1 MSTEPDKIETV
12 TEIQVP
18 SGYRE
23 NERLDVY
30 LTRFI
35 PNVSR
40 SKVQQGIR
48 DGRVTVNGKE
58 ILRPSHLVQ
67 AHDEIVCRIL
77 KSPPIRA
84 EPEAIP
90 LDVVFEDEHLLV
102 VNKAAGMVVHP
113 AYGNRTGT
121 LVNALLHH
129 VGGGIVSFEDEEEEA
144 LSDDEV
150 GLSMMSAA
158 PVSEIDVSI
167 RPGIVHRLDKDTSG
181 LLVVAKSDHVH
192 SELAR
197 QFIDRTI
204 DRRYKALVRAEPEAI
219 PLDVVFEDEHLLVV
233 NKAAGMVVH
242 PAYGNRTGTLVN
254 ALLHHVG
261 GGIVSFE
268 DEEEEAL
275 SDDEVGLS
283 MMSAAPVSEIDVSI
297 RPGIVHRLD
306 KDTSGLLVVAKS
318 DHVHSELAR
327 QFIDRTIDRR
337 YKALVRGEPD
347 PPAGTIDTNL
357 ARDPRDRKRMAVSDS
372 LRGKRA
378 ITHYRSIEPFGIA
391 SLVQF
396 KLETGRTHQIRV
408 HAAYI
413 GHPVLA
419 DETYGGD
426 QLLGSNTARTSLKT
440 VLRNLPNQALH
451 AATLGF
457 VHPVTQEKM
466 YFEAPL
472 PTPMANVLERLRQE
486 KST

>member
-77 KSPPIRA
+77 KSPPI
-84 EPEAIP
+84 
-90 LDVVFEDEHLLV
+90 
-102 VNKAAGMVVHP
+102 
-113 AYGNRTGT
+113 
-121 LVNALLHH
+121 
-129 VGGGIVSFEDEEEEA
+129 
-144 LSDDEV
+144 
-150 GLSMMSAA
+150 
-158 PVSEIDVSI
+158 
-167 RPGIVHRLDKDTSG
+167 
-181 LLVVAKSDHVH
+181 
-192 SELAR
+192 
-197 QFIDRTI
+197 
-204 DRRYKALVRAEPEAI
+204 RAEPEAI

-426 QLLGSNTARTSLKT
+426 HLVGSNTARTSLKA

-451 AATLGF
+451 ATTLGF

-472 PTPMANVLERLRQE
+472 PTPMANVLEQLRQE